1 MRSLGFDQVTA
12 VAVLPTPTTA
22 LAGVVVRLTTD
33 GHPYWCNGTA
43 WVDLGQS
50 VTVASTAPASPAL
63 NDLWLQI

>member
-12 VAVLPTPTTA
+12 VAALPTASMA
-22 LAGVVVRLTTD
+22 LAGVVVRLTSD

-50 VTVASTAPASPAL
+50 ITVSSTAPASPAL

>member
-12 VAVLPTPTTA
+12 VDALPTPTTA

-33 GHPYWCNGTA
+33 KRPYWCDGTA
-43 WVDLGQS
+43 WFRLQPQI
-50 VTVASTAPASPAL
+50 TVSTTAPASPAL